1 MPRQK
6 KTLSRLRAIL
16 ESVTLAAVAT
26 SGAAAFGHSATAATA
41 ATAATVATT
50 ATSAPGPSLD
60 HASADAAAGFARV
73 EDASLDELAHRL
85 ATCLTELSPLTAAG
99 ASAELATSPD
109 IDERAALAQA
119 LAWVFPLATDDVLID
134 HLADDPAPRVRAAV
148 ARAAWTRRSILGD
161 TGVVRRL
168 LGDADPEVR
177 AAAWAAVK
185 G

>member
-26 SGAAAFGHSATAATA
+26 SGAAAFAPSISAASAASATTR
-41 ATAATVATT
+41 
-50 ATSAPGPSLD
+50 APAPSLD
-60 HASADAAAGFARV
+60 HVAIDGAAGLDRV

-109 IDERAALAQA
+109 VDERAALAQA

-148 ARAAWTRRSILGD
+148 ARAAWIRRSILGD

-185 G
+185 R

>member
-26 SGAAAFGHSATAATA
+26 SGAAAFAPSTAAA
-41 ATAATVATT
+41 AA
-50 ATSAPGPSLD
+50 ATSAPAPSLD
-60 HASADAAAGFARV
+60 HVATDAAAGLARV

-109 IDERAALAQA
+109 VDERAALAQA
-119 LAWVFPLATDDVLID
+119 LAFVFPLATDDVLID

-148 ARAAWTRRSILGD
+148 ARAAWIRRSILGD

>member
-1 MPRQK
+1 MSRQK

-26 SGAAAFGHSATAATA
+26 SGAAALAPSTASAT
-41 ATAATVATT
+41 TT
-50 ATSAPGPSLD
+50 APAPSLD
-60 HASADAAAGFARV
+60 HVAADAAAGFARV
-73 EDASLDELAHRL
+73 EDATLDELAHRL
-85 ATCLTELSPLTAAG
+85 AACLTELSPLVAAG

-109 IDERAALAQA
+109 VDERAALAHA

-148 ARAAWTRRSILGD
+148 ARAAWTRRSVLGD

-177 AAAWAAVK
+177 AAAWKAVK
-185 G
+185 Q